1 MSSPVTLCGDI
12 HGQFYDLLELFEIGG
27 QIPYTNYVFIGDY
40 VDRGYNSVETIE
52 LLLLY
57 KIKYPSHITLLRGN
71 HESRQVTMV
80 YGFMDEINQ
89 KYGNQNPW
97 RLFMDVFDLFPIAAL
112 IDEKIL
118 CIHGGLSPLI
128 RTVDKIRSIQR
139 NMEIPHE
146 GPFCDLMWS
155 DPDNVDS
162 WVISYRGA
170 GWLFGQKVVNE
181 FNRINGLDL
190 IVRAHQL
197 V

>member
-40 VDRGYNSVETIE
+40 VDWGYNSVETIE

>member
-1 MSSPVTLCGDI
+1 
-12 HGQFYDLLELFEIGG
+12 
-27 QIPYTNYVFIGDY
+27 
-40 VDRGYNSVETIE
+40 
-52 LLLLY
+52 
-57 KIKYPSHITLLRGN
+57 
-71 HESRQVTMV
+71 
-80 YGFMDEINQ
+80 
-89 KYGNQNPW
+89 
-97 RLFMDVFDLFPIAAL
+97 MDVFDLFPIAAL